1 MGSPPGGV
9 HSAVGPARSG
19 LTVSAAPLFPHKTDL
34 KRGSVLHLGVGV
46 AFPPMFDLTVPAKR
60 SDQCD
65 EVTLAGRR
73 QRQNQQMSVF
83 KNGRF

>member
-19 LTVSAAPLFPHKTDL
+19 LTVSAFHCFLVGL
-34 KRGSVLHLGVGV
+34 ILSGEVLHLGVGV

-60 SDQCD
+60 TDQCD

-73 QRQNQQMSVF
+73 QRQTS
-83 KNGRF
+83 R